1 MAAETAAPAS
11 TAPPQNSSLYVG
23 DLDREA
29 TEASLYELFSQV
41 GPVASI
47 RVCRDAVTRRSLG
60 YAYVN
65 YNSALDPQAAE
76 RALDA
81 LNYTEVNG
89 KPIRI
94 MWSHRDPAFRKSGV
108 GNIFIKNLD
117 KSIDHKALHD
127 TFSQFGTILSCKV
140 ANDATGQS
148 KGYGFVHFETEEGAN
163 LAIEKVNGMQLADKV
178 VYVGPFLKREDRASS
193 DNKYTNVYVKN
204 LSEDTDDDGLRK
216 LAEEY
221 GEVQSAVIMTDGS
234 GKSKC
239 FGFINFSEPEA
250 AAKAV
255 EELTGREV
263 NGKSLYAGRAQKK
276 AEREAMLRSQFEEK
290 RAERVQK
297 YQGMNL
303 YIKNLSDDIT
313 DDQLREE
320 FAPFGSITS
329 AKVMSDDKG
338 KSKGFGFVCYTS
350 HEEATRAV
358 TEMNGKMLKGKP
370 LYVALAQRKEVR
382 RVQLTQQLQQQ
393 RMAMAQG
400 GRGPGPMGP
409 MAGMPFP
416 GAPGA
421 HMFYPGM
428 PGGPGPRGP
437 PGMMPY
443 GPMVGPGGP
452 GRMPGR
458 GPRGPPGLMMP
469 GPPMGPPPG
478 MGPGPQ
484 RGRGRGRG
492 RGGPPAGEGDH
503 EGGRGRGF
511 EGGRGGRGRGRGRGE
526 RAGRGGAAA
535 EGAAQPPP
543 PPPAAGGAAAAAAP
557 AAAAA
562 APAPAEPV
570 QLSLPAMLANASA
583 EQQKQILGERLFPLV
598 QAQQPEL
605 AGKITG
611 MLLEMD
617 NSEVLLLL
625 DNQEALDAK
634 VEEAIEVLKQHNAIP
649 ADAAPPAAAAE

>member
-1 MAAETAAPAS
+1 MAAATETSTIASSAAA
-11 TAPPQNSSLYVG
+11 APPQNSSLYVG

-76 RALDA
+76 RALEA
-81 LNYTEVNG
+81 LNYTPVNG

-117 KSIDHKALHD
+117 KSIDNKALHD

-140 ANDATGQS
+140 ATDATGQS

-163 LAIEKVNGMQLADKV
+163 LATEKVNGMQLADKI
-178 VYVGPFLKREDRASS
+178 VYVGPFLKRTDRSASDS
-193 DNKYTNVYVKN
+193 KFTNVYVKN
-204 LSEDTDDDGLRK
+204 LSEDVDDEALKK
-216 LAEEY
+216 LAGEY
-221 GEVQSAVIMTDGS
+221 GEVVSAVVMKDDKGT
-234 GKSKC
+234 SKC
-239 FGFINFSEPEA
+239 FGFINFAEPDA
-250 AAKAV
+250 ANKAV
-255 EELTGREV
+255 ESLTGKEV

-276 AEREAMLRSQFEEK
+276 AEREAMLRNQFEEK

-303 YIKNLSDDIT
+303 YIKNLHDDVNDDI
-313 DDQLREE
+313 LREE
-320 FAPFGSITS
+320 FTPFGSITS
-329 AKVMSDDKG
+329 AKVMTDEKG

-382 RVQLTQQLQQQ
+382 RVQLTQQLNQQ
-393 RMAMAQG
+393 RLAMASA

-409 MAGMPFP
+409 GVMFP
-416 GAPGA
+416 PGGPAP
-421 HMFYPGM
+421 MFYPGM
-428 PGGPGPRGP
+428 PGAPAPR

-443 GPMVGPGGP
+443 MMGGP
-452 GRMPGR
+452 GRMAGR
-458 GPRGPPGLMMP
+458 GPRGPPGMLM
-469 GPPMGPPPG
+469 GGPPG
-478 MGPGPQ
+478 MGAMGPGA
-484 RGRGRGRG
+484 RGRGGRGGRGRG
-492 RGGPPAGEGDH
+492 PAGETE

-511 EGGRGGRGRGRGRGE
+511 EGGRAGRGRGRGGRGE
-526 RAGRGGAAA
+526 RAGRGAAAA
-535 EGAAQPPP
+535 EAGQQPPP
-543 PPPAAGGAAAAAAP
+543 PPPAAGAAASATPAAPAAAAP
-557 AAAAA
+557 AAPAAG
-562 APAPAEPV
+562 AEPV
-570 QLSLPAMLANASA
+570 QLSLPAMLANATP
-583 EQQKQILGERLFPLV
+583 EQQKQILGERLFPQV
-598 QAQQPEL
+598 QGLQPEL

-625 DNQEALDAK
+625 DNQEALVAK
-634 VEEAIEVLKQHNAIP
+634 VDEAIEVLKQHNAIP
-649 ADAAPPAAAAE
+649 EAAAAE